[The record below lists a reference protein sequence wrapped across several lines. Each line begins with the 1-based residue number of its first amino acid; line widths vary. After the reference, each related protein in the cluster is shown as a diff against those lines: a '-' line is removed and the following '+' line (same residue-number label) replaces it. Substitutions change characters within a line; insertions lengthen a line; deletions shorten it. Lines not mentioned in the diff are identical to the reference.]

1 MENSVKMEDT
11 RLNEILASYRDA
23 INALIERVD
32 SQDEMIKALMEKSDD
47 LNRLIFDE
55 VLTPAKQALDEQ
67 IYNAGLTD
75 FTEKYGSPLEGYNE
89 KLRPIEGEDFDVMKQ
104 AYDGYNAIEG
114 DKPEANVFVDEL
126 KKVIDEQLD
135 GIRKAIGA
143 PADAELTVS
152 QDGETGETTVEVDGK
167 EQVIDEEEAVLEEV
181 DEEETDPEE
190 MAAYEKELEKMLK

>member
-1 MENSVKMEDT
+1 MEDT

-67 IYNAGLTD
+67 IYNAGLAD

-114 DKPEANVFVDEL
+114 DKPEANIFVDEL
-126 KKVIDEQLD
+126 KKVIDEQLNS
-135 GIRKAIGA
+135 IREAIGA
-143 PADAELTVS
+143 PADAEVTVT

-167 EQVIDEEEAVLEEV
+167 EQELGTKEVISDDDMEEES
-181 DEEETDPEE
+181 DPEE

>member
-1 MENSVKMEDT
+1 MEDT

-32 SQDEMIKALMEKSDD
+32 SQDEMIKVLMEKSDD
-47 LNRLIFDE
+47 LNRLVFDE

-67 IYNAGLTD
+67 IYNAGLAD

-114 DKPEANVFVDEL
+114 YKPEANVFVDEL
-126 KKVIDEQLD
+126 KKVIDEQLNS
-135 GIRKAIGA
+135 IREAIGA
-143 PADAELTVS
+143 PADAEVTVT

-167 EQVIDEEEAVLEEV
+167 KQELETEEVISDDDMEEES
-181 DEEETDPEE
+181 DPEE

>member
-1 MENSVKMEDT
+1 MEDT

-47 LNRLIFDE
+47 LNRLVFDE

-126 KKVIDEQLD
+126 KKVIDEQLNS
-135 GIRKAIGA
+135 IREAIGA
-143 PADAELTVS
+143 PADAEVTVT

-167 EQVIDEEEAVLEEV
+167 KQELETEEVISDDMEEES
-181 DEEETDPEE
+181 DPEE

>member
-1 MENSVKMEDT
+1 MEDT

-47 LNRLIFDE
+47 LNRLVFDE

-126 KKVIDEQLD
+126 KKVIDEQLND
-135 GIRKAIGA
+135 IREAIGA
-143 PADAELTVS
+143 PADAEVTVT

-167 EQVIDEEEAVLEEV
+167 EQELETEEVISDDMEEES
-181 DEEETDPEE
+181 DPEE

>member
-1 MENSVKMEDT
+1 MEDT

-126 KKVIDEQLD
+126 KKVIDEQLNS
-135 GIRKAIGA
+135 IREAIGA
-143 PADAELTVS
+143 PADAEVTVT

-167 EQVIDEEEAVLEEV
+167 EQELETKEVISDDMEEES
-181 DEEETDPEE
+181 DPEE

>member
-1 MENSVKMEDT
+1 MEDT

-67 IYNAGLTD
+67 IYNAGLVD

-126 KKVIDEQLD
+126 KKVIDEQLNS
-135 GIRKAIGA
+135 IREAIGA
-143 PADAELTVS
+143 PADAEVTVT

-167 EQVIDEEEAVLEEV
+167 EQELETEEV
-181 DEEETDPEE
+181 ISEDMEEETDPEE

>member
-1 MENSVKMEDT
+1 MEDT

-67 IYNAGLTD
+67 IYNAGLAD
-75 FTEKYGSPLEGYNE
+75 FTEKYGSSLEGYNE

-114 DKPEANVFVDEL
+114 DKPEAEVFVGEL

-135 GIRKAIGA
+135 EIREAIGA
-143 PADAELTVS
+143 PADAEVTVT
-152 QDGETGETTVEVDGK
+152 QDGKTGETTVEVDGK
-167 EQVIDEEEAVLEEV
+167 EQELETEEAISEDMEEES
-181 DEEETDPEE
+181 DPEE

>member
-1 MENSVKMEDT
+1 MEDT

-47 LNRLIFDE
+47 LDRLVFDE

-67 IYNAGLTD
+67 IYNAGLVD

-114 DKPEANVFVDEL
+114 DKPEASVFVDEL
-126 KKVIDEQLD
+126 KKVIDEQLNS
-135 GIRKAIGA
+135 IREAIGA
-143 PADAELTVS
+143 PADAEVTVT
-152 QDGETGETTVEVDGK
+152 QDGETGKTTVEVDGK
-167 EQVIDEEEAVLEEV
+167 EQELETEEAISE
-181 DEEETDPEE
+181 DMEEETDPEE

>member
-1 MENSVKMEDT
+1 MEDT

-67 IYNAGLTD
+67 IYNAGLAD

-114 DKPEANVFVDEL
+114 DKPEATVFVDEL
-126 KKVIDEQLD
+126 KKVIDEQLNS
-135 GIRKAIGA
+135 IREAIGA
-143 PADAELTVS
+143 PADAEVTVT

-167 EQVIDEEEAVLEEV
+167 EQELETEEVISDDDMEEES
-181 DEEETDPEE
+181 DPEE

>member
-1 MENSVKMEDT
+1 MEDT

-126 KKVIDEQLD
+126 KKVIDEQLNS
-135 GIRKAIGA
+135 IREAIGA
-143 PADAELTVS
+143 PADAEVTVT

-167 EQVIDEEEAVLEEV
+167 EQELETEEAISDDMEEES
-181 DEEETDPEE
+181 DPEE

>member
-1 MENSVKMEDT
+1 MEDT

-114 DKPEANVFVDEL
+114 DKPEATVFVDEL
-126 KKVIDEQLD
+126 KKVIDEQLNS
-135 GIRKAIGA
+135 IREAIGA
-143 PADAELTVS
+143 PADAEVTVT

-167 EQVIDEEEAVLEEV
+167 KQELETEEVISEDMEEES
-181 DEEETDPEE
+181 DPEE

>member
-126 KKVIDEQLD
+126 KKVIDEQLNS
-135 GIRKAIGA
+135 IREAIGA
-143 PADAELTVS
+143 PADAEVTVT

-167 EQVIDEEEAVLEEV
+167 EQELETEEVISDDMEEES
-181 DEEETDPEE
+181 DPEE

>member
-1 MENSVKMEDT
+1 MEDT

-126 KKVIDEQLD
+126 KKVIDEQLNS
-135 GIRKAIGA
+135 IREAIGA
-143 PADAELTVS
+143 PADAEVTVT

-167 EQVIDEEEAVLEEV
+167 EQELETEEAISDDVEEES
-181 DEEETDPEE
+181 DPEE

>member
-1 MENSVKMEDT
+1 MEDT

-67 IYNAGLTD
+67 IYNAGLAD

-126 KKVIDEQLD
+126 KKVIDDQLNS
-135 GIRKAIGA
+135 IREAIGA
-143 PADAELTVS
+143 PADAEVTVT

-167 EQVIDEEEAVLEEV
+167 EQELETEEVISDDDMEEES
-181 DEEETDPEE
+181 DPEE

>member
-1 MENSVKMEDT
+1 MEDT

-47 LNRLIFDE
+47 LNRLVFDE

-126 KKVIDEQLD
+126 KKVIDEQLNS
-135 GIRKAIGA
+135 IREAIGA
-143 PADAELTVS
+143 PADAEVTVT

-167 EQVIDEEEAVLEEV
+167 EQELETKEVISDDMEEES
-181 DEEETDPEE
+181 DPEE

>member
-1 MENSVKMEDT
+1 MEDT

-47 LNRLIFDE
+47 LNRLVFDE

-67 IYNAGLTD
+67 IYNAGLVD

-126 KKVIDEQLD
+126 KKVIDEQLNS
-135 GIRKAIGA
+135 IREAIGA
-143 PADAELTVS
+143 PADAEVTVT

-167 EQVIDEEEAVLEEV
+167 KQELETEEAISEDMEEES
-181 DEEETDPEE
+181 DPEE

>member
-1 MENSVKMEDT
+1 MEDT

-126 KKVIDEQLD
+126 KKVIDEQLNS
-135 GIRKAIGA
+135 IREAIGA
-143 PADAELTVS
+143 PADAEVTVT

-167 EQVIDEEEAVLEEV
+167 EQELETEEAIS
-181 DEEETDPEE
+181 DDMEEETDPEE

>member
-1 MENSVKMEDT
+1 MEDT

-47 LNRLIFDE
+47 LNRLVFDE

-126 KKVIDEQLD
+126 KKVIDEQLNS
-135 GIRKAIGA
+135 IREAIGA
-143 PADAELTVS
+143 PADAEVTVT

-167 EQVIDEEEAVLEEV
+167 EQELETKEAISDDMEEES
-181 DEEETDPEE
+181 DPEE

>member
-1 MENSVKMEDT
+1 MEDT

-126 KKVIDEQLD
+126 KKVIDEQLNS
-135 GIRKAIGA
+135 IREAIGA
-143 PADAELTVS
+143 PADAEVTVT

-167 EQVIDEEEAVLEEV
+167 KQELETKEVISDDMEEES
-181 DEEETDPEE
+181 DPEE

>member
-1 MENSVKMEDT
+1 MEDT

-126 KKVIDEQLD
+126 KKVIDEQLNS
-135 GIRKAIGA
+135 IREAIGA
-143 PADAELTVS
+143 PADAEVTVT

-167 EQVIDEEEAVLEEV
+167 KQELETEEAISDDMEEES
-181 DEEETDPEE
+181 DPEE

>member
-1 MENSVKMEDT
+1 MEDT

-126 KKVIDEQLD
+126 KKVIDEQLNS
-135 GIRKAIGA
+135 IREAIGA
-143 PADAELTVS
+143 PADAEVTVT
-152 QDGETGETTVEVDGK
+152 QDGKTGETTVEVDGK
-167 EQVIDEEEAVLEEV
+167 EQELETEEAIS
-181 DEEETDPEE
+181 DDMEEETDPEE

>member
-1 MENSVKMEDT
+1 MEDT

-47 LNRLIFDE
+47 LNRLVFDE

-67 IYNAGLTD
+67 IYNAGLVD

-104 AYDGYNAIEG
+104 AYDGYNAIDG

-126 KKVIDEQLD
+126 KKVIDEQLNS
-135 GIRKAIGA
+135 IREAIGA
-143 PADAELTVS
+143 PADAEVTVT

-167 EQVIDEEEAVLEEV
+167 EQELETKEVISDDMEEES
-181 DEEETDPEE
+181 DPEE

>member
-1 MENSVKMEDT
+1 MEDT

-67 IYNAGLTD
+67 IYNAGLVD

-126 KKVIDEQLD
+126 KKVIDEQLNS
-135 GIRKAIGA
+135 IREAIGA
-143 PADAELTVS
+143 PADAEVTVT

-167 EQVIDEEEAVLEEV
+167 EQELGTEEAISDDMEEES
-181 DEEETDPEE
+181 DPEE

>member
-1 MENSVKMEDT
+1 MEDT

-47 LNRLIFDE
+47 LNRLVFDE

-126 KKVIDEQLD
+126 KKVIDEQLNS
-135 GIRKAIGA
+135 IREAIGA
-143 PADAELTVS
+143 PADAEVTVT

-167 EQVIDEEEAVLEEV
+167 EQELETEEAISDDVEEES
-181 DEEETDPEE
+181 DPEE

>member
-1 MENSVKMEDT
+1 MEDT

-47 LNRLIFDE
+47 LNRLVFDE

-67 IYNAGLTD
+67 IYNAGLAD

-114 DKPEANVFVDEL
+114 DKPEATVFVDEL
-126 KKVIDEQLD
+126 KKVIDEQLNS
-135 GIRKAIGA
+135 IREAIGA
-143 PADAELTVS
+143 PADAEVTLT

-167 EQVIDEEEAVLEEV
+167 EQELGTEEVISDDDMEEES
-181 DEEETDPEE
+181 DPEE

>member
-1 MENSVKMEDT
+1 MEDT

-67 IYNAGLTD
+67 IYNAGLVD

-126 KKVIDEQLD
+126 KKVIDEQLNS
-135 GIRKAIGA
+135 IREAIGA
-143 PADAELTVS
+143 PADAEVTVT

-167 EQVIDEEEAVLEEV
+167 KQELETEEAISDDMEEES
-181 DEEETDPEE
+181 DPEE

>member
-1 MENSVKMEDT
+1 MEDT

-47 LNRLIFDE
+47 LNRLVFDE

-67 IYNAGLTD
+67 IYNAGLVD

-126 KKVIDEQLD
+126 KKVIDEQLNS
-135 GIRKAIGA
+135 IREAIGA
-143 PADAELTVS
+143 PADAEVTVT

-167 EQVIDEEEAVLEEV
+167 EQELETKEVISDDMEEES
-181 DEEETDPEE
+181 DPEE

>member
-1 MENSVKMEDT
+1 MEDT

-47 LNRLIFDE
+47 LNRLVFDE

-67 IYNAGLTD
+67 IYNAGLVD

-126 KKVIDEQLD
+126 KKVIDEQLNS
-135 GIRKAIGA
+135 IREAIGA
-143 PADAELTVS
+143 PADAEVTVT

-167 EQVIDEEEAVLEEV
+167 EQELETEEAISDDMEEES
-181 DEEETDPEE
+181 DPEE

>member
-1 MENSVKMEDT
+1 MEDT

-47 LNRLIFDE
+47 LNRLVFDE

-126 KKVIDEQLD
+126 KKVIDEQLND
-135 GIRKAIGA
+135 IREAIGA
-143 PADAELTVS
+143 PADAEVTVT

-167 EQVIDEEEAVLEEV
+167 KQELETEEVISDDMEEES
-181 DEEETDPEE
+181 DPEE

>member
-1 MENSVKMEDT
+1 MEDT

-47 LNRLIFDE
+47 LNRLVFDE

-126 KKVIDEQLD
+126 KKVIDEQLNS
-135 GIRKAIGA
+135 IREAIGA
-143 PADAELTVS
+143 PADAEVTVT
-152 QDGETGETTVEVDGK
+152 QDGKTGETTVEVDGK
-167 EQVIDEEEAVLEEV
+167 EQELETEEVISDDDMEEES
-181 DEEETDPEE
+181 DPEE

>member
-1 MENSVKMEDT
+1 MEDT

-67 IYNAGLTD
+67 IYNAGLVD

-126 KKVIDEQLD
+126 KKVIDEQLNS
-135 GIRKAIGA
+135 IREAIGA
-143 PADAELTVS
+143 PADAEVTVT
-152 QDGETGETTVEVDGK
+152 QDGENGETTVEVDGK
-167 EQVIDEEEAVLEEV
+167 EQELETKEAISDDMEEES
-181 DEEETDPEE
+181 DPEE

>member
-67 IYNAGLTD
+67 IYNAGLVD

-126 KKVIDEQLD
+126 KKVIDEQLNS
-135 GIRKAIGA
+135 IREAIGA
-143 PADAELTVS
+143 PADAEVTVT

-167 EQVIDEEEAVLEEV
+167 EQELGTEEAISDDMEEES
-181 DEEETDPEE
+181 DPEE

>member
-1 MENSVKMEDT
+1 MEDT

-126 KKVIDEQLD
+126 KKVIDEQLNS
-135 GIRKAIGA
+135 IREAIGA
-143 PADAELTVS
+143 PADAEVTVT

-167 EQVIDEEEAVLEEV
+167 EQELETDEAIS
-181 DEEETDPEE
+181 DDMEEETDPEE

>member
-1 MENSVKMEDT
+1 MEDT

-47 LNRLIFDE
+47 LNHLVFDE

-67 IYNAGLTD
+67 IYNAGLAD

-135 GIRKAIGA
+135 SIREAIGA
-143 PADAELTVS
+143 PADAEVTVT

-167 EQVIDEEEAVLEEV
+167 EQELETEEVISDDDMEEES
-181 DEEETDPEE
+181 DPEE

>member
-1 MENSVKMEDT
+1 MEDT

-126 KKVIDEQLD
+126 KKVIDEQLNS
-135 GIRKAIGA
+135 IREAIGA
-143 PADAELTVS
+143 PADAEVTVT
-152 QDGETGETTVEVDGK
+152 QDGKTGETTVEVDGK
-167 EQVIDEEEAVLEEV
+167 EQELETEEAISDDMEEES
-181 DEEETDPEE
+181 DPEE

>member
-1 MENSVKMEDT
+1 MEDT

-67 IYNAGLTD
+67 IYNAGLVD

-126 KKVIDEQLD
+126 KKVIDEQLNS
-135 GIRKAIGA
+135 IREAIGA
-143 PADAELTVS
+143 PADAEVTVT

-167 EQVIDEEEAVLEEV
+167 EQELETEEAISDDMEEES
-181 DEEETDPEE
+181 DPEE

>member
-1 MENSVKMEDT
+1 MEDT

-67 IYNAGLTD
+67 IYNAGLAD

-126 KKVIDEQLD
+126 KKVIDEQLNS
-135 GIRKAIGA
+135 IREAIGA
-143 PADAELTVS
+143 PADAEVTVT
-152 QDGETGETTVEVDGK
+152 QDGKTGETTVEVDGK
-167 EQVIDEEEAVLEEV
+167 KQELETEEVISDDDMEEES
-181 DEEETDPEE
+181 DPEE

>member
-1 MENSVKMEDT
+1 MEDT

-126 KKVIDEQLD
+126 KKVIDEQLNS
-135 GIRKAIGA
+135 IREAIGA
-143 PADAELTVS
+143 PADAEVTVT
-152 QDGETGETTVEVDGK
+152 QDGKTGETTVEVDGK
-167 EQVIDEEEAVLEEV
+167 EQELETEETISDDMEEES
-181 DEEETDPEE
+181 DPEE